1 MIRTIVL
8 YTYYIDEERL
18 SQTSNLRL
26 ERETVNI
33 ESRNEHELI
42 FAIPVSQQMNKTRI
56 PIASKPG
63 KVYYNHD
70 ANEYRVWFDTA
81 DRDKAI
87 EAIGNYI
94 LDRVAREI
102 RTHESFIKRLENE
115 RTSATQLLE
124 KLPEV

>member
-42 FAIPVSQQMNKTRI
+42 FAVPISQQMNKTRI

-94 LDRVAREI
+94 LDRVAPEI
-102 RTHESFIKRLENE
+102 RTHQSFIKRLQNE
-115 RTSATQLLE
+115 QASAIKLL
-124 KLPEV
+124 KNLPSV